1 MTAEETEFPIAIRG
15 YDKPSVDDAIRD
27 LRKDI
32 LALSAQ
38 NASLVQELREA
49 TEALNAARHELS
61 EYDRPT
67 YSGVG
72 ARAALIL
79 SSAEEQAAHILNVA
93 ETEAQRQRH
102 NLQLEVDN
110 QRHEAKGFYD
120 SLVAE
125 AQRRADRIISGARA
139 DYDEII
145 KKAHTDALAI
155 AEEAQRETGS
165 IRGAVAT
172 EVAKMRAAAKREVE
186 LLKTAVERELA
197 ERKLLANRDINVNI
211 DVDRANALFTD
222 QARIDLELE
231 LTARR
236 NEAEQ
241 EYLRKHQEAV
251 ATTQKYLDDANAQ
264 LSTALTRA
272 NAARLEAET
281 LEAAAISI
289 NQQTTA
295 ATRLKA
301 DGIIAAAEAEART
314 QISEAQAK
322 ISYEIKA
329 AEADLMK
336 IKAERDSIEVYIERL
351 RNVLN
356 DTIKKP

>member
-1 MTAEETEFPIAIRG
+1 MSLEENEFPTAIRG
-15 YDKPSVDDAIRD
+15 YDKPSVDDAIKD
-27 LRKDI
+27 FRKEI
-32 LALSAQ
+32 LTLSAQ
-38 NASLVQELREA
+38 NTTLAQELRE
-49 TEALNAARHELS
+49 TSEKLAAAQHELA

-72 ARAALIL
+72 TRAALIL

-93 ETEAQRQRH
+93 ATEAQRQRH
-102 NLQLEVDN
+102 ELQLEIDN
-110 QRHEAKGFYD
+110 QRHEAKGYYD

-125 AQRRADRIISGARA
+125 AQRRADRIISGARS

-145 KKAHTDALAI
+145 KTAHNEALRI
-155 AEEAQRETGS
+155 ADEGQREAGS

-186 LLKTAVERELA
+186 VLKTKVERDLA
-197 ERKLLANRDINVNI
+197 ERKLIANRAITANLDL
-211 DVDRANALFTD
+211 DAANALVTD

-264 LSTALTRA
+264 LANALTRA

-295 ATRLKA
+295 ATRVKA
-301 DGIIAAAEAEART
+301 DGIIAAAEAEARI
-314 QISEAQAK
+314 QISDAQSK
-322 ISYEIKA
+322 ISLELKN
-329 AEADLMK
+329 AEAELMK
-336 IKAERDSIEVYIERL
+336 IKAERDSVDVYIDRL
-351 RNVLN
+351 RHVLN
-356 DTIKKP
+356 DTIKKN

>member
-1 MTAEETEFPIAIRG
+1 MNAEETEFPVAIRG
-15 YDKPSVDDAIRD
+15 YDKAAVDDAIKD
-27 LRKDI
+27 LRKEI
-32 LALSAQ
+32 LTLSAQ
-38 NASLVQELREA
+38 NSTLASELRET
-49 TEALNAARHELS
+49 TEALNAANHELS
-61 EYDRPT
+61 EFDRPT

-72 ARAALIL
+72 TRAALIL

-93 ETEAQRQRH
+93 KTEAERQRH
-102 NLQLEVDN
+102 NLQLEVDG
-110 QRHEAKGFYD
+110 QRHEAKGYYD

-125 AQRRADRIISGARA
+125 AQRRADRIIAGARA

-145 KKAHTDALAI
+145 KKAHSDALAI
-155 AEEAQRETGS
+155 VEEAGREASS

-186 LLKTAVERELA
+186 LLKTAVERDLS
-197 ERKLLANRDINVNI
+197 ERKMIAARELNREL
-211 DVDRANALFTD
+211 DVERANAIMSE

-264 LSTALTRA
+264 LSVALTRA
-272 NAARLEAET
+272 NAARLEAEA

-295 ATRLKA
+295 ATRVKA

-322 ISYEIKA
+322 ISAELKN
-329 AEADLMK
+329 AEAELMK
-336 IKAERDSIEVYIERL
+336 IKAERDSVEVYIERL

-356 DTIKKP
+356 DTIKKA

>member
-1 MTAEETEFPIAIRG
+1 LNAEETEFPVAIRG
-15 YDKPSVDDAIRD
+15 YDKATVDDAIKD
-27 LRKDI
+27 LRKEI
-32 LALSAQ
+32 LTLSAQ
-38 NASLVQELREA
+38 NSTLASELREA
-49 TEALNAARHELS
+49 TESLNAAKHELS
-61 EYDRPT
+61 EFDRPT

-72 ARAALIL
+72 TRAALIL

-93 ETEAQRQRH
+93 KTEAERQRH
-102 NLQLEVDN
+102 NLQLEVDS
-110 QRHEAKGFYD
+110 QRHEAKGYYD

-125 AQRRADRIISGARA
+125 AQRRADRIIAGARA

-145 KKAHTDALAI
+145 KKAHNDALGI
-155 AEEAQRETGS
+155 VEEAGREASS

-186 LLKTAVERELA
+186 LLKTAVERDLS
-197 ERKLLANRDINVNI
+197 ERKMIAARELNRDL
-211 DVDRANALFTD
+211 DVERANSLVTE

-251 ATTQKYLDDANAQ
+251 ATTQKYLDDANSQ
-264 LSTALTRA
+264 LSVALTRA
-272 NAARLEAET
+272 NAARLEAEA

-295 ATRLKA
+295 ATRVKA

-314 QISEAQAK
+314 QISDAQAK
-322 ISYEIKA
+322 ISAELKN
-329 AEADLMK
+329 AEAELMK

-356 DTIKKP
+356 DTIKKA

>member
-1 MTAEETEFPIAIRG
+1 LTSEENEFPIAIRG
-15 YDKPSVDDAIRD
+15 YDKLSVDDAIRD
-27 LRKDI
+27 LRKDT

-38 NASLVQELREA
+38 NASLVRELREA

-125 AQRRADRIISGARA
+125 AQRRADRIISGARS

-155 AEEAQRETGS
+155 AQEAQRETGS

-186 LLKTAVERELA
+186 LLKTTVERELA
-197 ERKLLANRDINVNI
+197 ERKLLTNREINANL
-211 DVDRANALFTD
+211 DVDRANALLTD

-264 LSTALTRA
+264 LATALTRA

-301 DGIIAAAEAEART
+301 DGIIAAAEAEARA

-322 ISYEIKA
+322 NSHEIKL
-329 AEADLMK
+329 AETNLMK